1 MHHTSLAKQY
11 NSDVIARSGFKSY
24 GLGSK
29 YLSKPGRGI
38 VYDLIIRG
46 GTIVD
51 GSGEAKFQGDVAI
64 NGQKIVAVSKV
75 GGVGEISGQAK
86 QEIDATGMLVTPG
99 WVDVHTHYD
108 GQATWDPILAP
119 SSWHGVTTVVMGN
132 CGVGF
137 APVRPGDREYL
148 IELMEGVED
157 IPGAALAEGIDWQW
171 ESFPEYLDALE
182 TKERTIDVATQVPH
196 GPIRAYVMGDRCNT
210 QDDIPTDTE
219 LEEMQALVRE
229 GIKAGAVGFSSSR
242 TWLHKDKNGV
252 HVPGTFAGS
261 DEMLALGM
269 SMKGLDHGIF
279 EMVSDHLGDDDEWAW
294 IQTFAEETGRPITLV
309 ATSAAAFEGNKMYN
323 IAESARQKGIEVRP
337 QIAGRPTGVL
347 HGLQS
352 NFHVFALTPTFKT
365 IADLPLEALI
375 EAMAEPSTRA
385 QIIGEVERERPMP
398 LSGSLGELL
407 WAIFPLG
414 DQPNYEPNKEDSVA
428 GIAEQQNEEAFEVM
442 YDLLIAN
449 DGKELFY
456 QPLGGYQT
464 YNFDF
469 FKLSMGHPNVL
480 FGLSDGGA
488 HCGVIADAGMP
499 TFILCHWARDRSK
512 GDQFDLEFLVRKLSR
527 DTAEAFGMFD
537 RGLLQEGML
546 ADINII
552 DFPALSLHRP
562 EAIFDLPTGG
572 KRLVQKVDGYRK
584 IIKRGEIIFED
595 NVHTGALPGKLVR
608 GGVVD

>member
-1 MHHTSLAKQY
+1 ML
-11 NSDVIARSGFKSY
+11 
-24 GLGSK
+24 
-29 YLSKPGRGI
+29 
-38 VYDLIIRG
+38 DLIIRG

-51 GSGEAKFQGDVAI
+51 GSGDPRFIGDIGIQGEQIVETGTITGEARK
-64 NGQKIVAVSKV
+64 
-75 GGVGEISGQAK
+75 
-86 QEIDATGMLVTPG
+86 EIDATGMIVTPG

-137 APVRPGDREYL
+137 APVRPSDHDYL

-157 IPGAALAEGIDWQW
+157 IPGAALAEGIDWTW

-182 TKERTIDVATQVPH
+182 AKERTIDVATQVPH
-196 GPIRAYVMGDRCNT
+196 GAIRAYVMGERCNS
-210 QDDIPTDTE
+210 QDDVPTDDE
-219 LEEMQALVRE
+219 LKQMQALVRE
-229 GIKAGAVGFSSSR
+229 GLEAGALGFSSSR
-242 TWLHKDKNGV
+242 TWLHKDKHGI

-261 DEMLALGM
+261 DEMLALGL
-269 SMKGLDHGIF
+269 SMKGLDHGVF

-294 IQTFAEETGRPITLV
+294 IQQFAEETGRPITLV

-323 IAESARQKGIEVRP
+323 IAESARKKGIEVRP

-352 NFHVFALTPTFKT
+352 NFHIFTTTPTFKQEL
-365 IADLPLEALI
+365 AELPLPELI
-375 EAMAEPSTRA
+375 TAMADPAMKARLIS
-385 QIIGEVERERPMP
+385 EVDGDRPMP
-398 LSGSLGELL
+398 LSGSLNDLM
-407 WAIFPLG
+407 WQVFPLG
-414 DQPNYEPNKEDSVA
+414 EKPDYEPDREQSVA
-428 GIAEQQNEEAFEVM
+428 GIAATEGREPFEVM
-442 YDLLIAN
+442 YGLLVGN

-469 FKLSMGHPNVL
+469 FKTSMSHPNVL

-499 TFILCHWARDRSK
+499 SFILSHWARDRKK
-512 GDQFDLEFLVRKLSR
+512 GEQFELEFLVHKLSR
-527 DTAEAFGMFD
+527 DTAEAYGMLD
-537 RGLLQEGML
+537 RGLLQPGYL

-552 DFPALSLHRP
+552 DFEALSLHRP
-562 EAIFDLPTGG
+562 EAIYDLPAGG
-572 KRLVQKVDGYRK
+572 KRLVQRVDGYRY
-584 IIKRGEIIFED
+584 IIKRGQPIFKD
-595 NVHTGALPGKLVR
+595 NEHTGALPGKLVR
-608 GGVVD
+608 GGVR